1 MGGSVGTIYG
11 YEYEIFI
18 QRQKIKQNLIDI
30 SCLPPPPPK
39 TTKPLTQSHDTSHT
53 HHEMQTRTHALLGR
67 KKKRR
72 DTPYYFNQSPTR
84 HARNRFK
91 IYMRAKFN
99 HNYTMPE

>member
-18 QRQKIKQNLIDI
+18 QKQNIKQNLIDI
-30 SCLPPPPPK
+30 SCPPPPPPPLPPPPK
-39 TTKPLTQSHDTSHT
+39 TTKHN
-53 HHEMQTRTHALLGR
+53 EIQTPTPRTHALLGR

-84 HARNRFK
+84 HTRNRFK
-91 IYMRAKFN
+91 MYMRAKFN